1 MQLPGRLRTTSLGDL
16 LGSLHR
22 ARANGTLEL
31 VEGERTHRVFVSEGQ
46 VVAVEYD
53 GSTSSLGEVLRSSR
67 VVDDDVLRRSV
78 LRSLASRRL
87 LGDVLVHDFAIAP
100 AVVGSALRR
109 QITRRLEQLDKL
121 HDARV
126 SFRVTVR
133 PPATALRDEPLRAS
147 EFLRGRER
155 ARDRGERSS
164 APRIDPDRAAALRTL
179 GLAYDEATDS
189 DAIRRAYRRLA
200 KTTHPDA
207 YPDAS
212 ETERRALETRFH
224 HLTNAYELLAK
235 AS

>member
-1 MQLPGRLRTTSLGDL
+1 MQLPGRLRSTSLGDL

-31 VEGERTHRVFVSEGQ
+31 ADGDRTHRVFVSEGQ

-53 GSTSSLGEVLRSSR
+53 GSSSSLGEVLRSSHL
-67 VVDDDVLRRSV
+67 VDDDVLRRSV
-78 LRSLASRRL
+78 LRSISSRRL

-109 QITRRLEQLDKL
+109 QITRRLEQIDKL
-121 HDARV
+121 ADARV
-126 SFRVTVR
+126 SFRVALR
-133 PPATALRDEPLRAS
+133 PPVTALRDEPLRTS
-147 EFLRGRER
+147 DFLKGRRR
-155 ARDRGERSS
+155 ARDRGESYS
-164 APRIDPDRAAALRTL
+164 APRIDPDRAAALRIL
-179 GLAYDEATDS
+179 GLGYDEVGDA

-207 YPDAS
+207 FPHAS
-212 ETERRALETRFH
+212 EAERRDLETRFH
-224 HLTNAYELLAK
+224 HLTNAYALLAK

>member
-16 LGSLHR
+16 LGALHR

-31 VEGERTHRVFVSEGQ
+31 AEGERTHRVFVSEGQ

-53 GSTSSLGEVLRSSR
+53 GSSSSLGEVLRSSR

-78 LRSLASRRL
+78 LRSISSRRL

-109 QITRRLEQLDKL
+109 QITHRLEQIDKV

-126 SFRVTVR
+126 SFRVTLR

-147 EFLRGRER
+147 EFLRGRKR
-155 ARDRGERSS
+155 ARDRGESWS

-179 GLAYDEATDS
+179 GLDYQEATNPDV
-189 DAIRRAYRRLA
+189 IRRAYRRLA

-207 YPDAS
+207 FPHAS
-212 ETERRALETRFH
+212 EAERTELTTRFH
-224 HLTNAYELLAK
+224 HLTNAYTLLAK